1 MSEFQIIQ
9 HYLIKS
15 CGMFCV
21 LLAFFL
27 LLMKNYKKSR
37 RLALIAIEVCS
48 AVLLINDALAYSYR
62 GKSGELAFYMVRVSN
77 FMVYLSIIVTI
88 ISFAFYLKSWLEDI
102 EGNEKIEEW
111 INGTVILLYFAIG
124 LLIVSQT
131 NKIYY
136 SFDSQNR
143 YQRERFYM
151 LAYLIPLAAM
161 CILVFLTVRNIK
173 KLEKKVAFSLIFFE
187 IFPVGMSVVQ
197 YFIRYISLT
206 DISVGF
212 SAIVLFAMAVIE
224 QNYMLNKLSATEMR
238 TGLPN
243 SYGYFRWIS
252 ILRKKESITKY
263 NSYYFTLNDFDYY
276 NRKYNSEIVL
286 EFQKKYNELLCEQ
299 LSDKEIVANLG
310 SDYYVAMVLKE
321 NTDKFVKLLGGI
333 EVEIDFRGEKY
344 KEVISAS
351 AGGYYIEEDN
361 VPSEM
366 LIGNASM
373 ALSMNK
379 HSGRTDKVFIEDEI
393 KAKILAMNELEK
405 QIPIAM
411 EKHEFRPFYQ
421 PKMSA
426 SKNKIVGAEALA
438 RWIKEDGQVI
448 PPAQF
453 IPILERGK
461 EVCQMDF
468 YMLRCV
474 CSDLAEWI
482 EKGLN
487 PPKVSI
493 NLSRKNLANP
503 YLVQEITEI
512 IDSYNV
518 PHSLIE
524 VEISETLDEHPLEEL
539 NKLVDYLH
547 RRGISVAIDDFGTGS
562 SSMNLLRTVEFDI
575 LKIDKSFVDNSTE
588 RDEKVLKRIITIAKD
603 IGLDIIAEGVESE
616 EQLENLTG
624 LGCDNI
630 QGFYYAKPLPKE
642 EFETYIG
649 GKN

>member
-351 AGGYYIEEDN
+351 AGGYYIEDDS
-361 VPSEM
+361 VSSEM

-373 ALSMNK
+373 SLSMNK
-379 HSGRTDKVFIEDEI
+379 HSGRTDKVFVDDEI
-393 KAKILAMNELEK
+393 KAKIMAMNELEK

-411 EKHEFRPFYQ
+411 KKNEFRPFYQ

-468 YMLRCV
+468 HMLRCV

-482 EKGLN
+482 DKGLN
-487 PPKVSI
+487 PPKISV
-493 NLSRKNLANP
+493 NLSRKNLNNP

-512 IDSYNV
+512 IDLYKV

-524 VEISETLDEHPLEEL
+524 VEITETLDEHPLEEL

-603 IGLDIIAEGVESE
+603 IGLDIIAEGVESV
-616 EQLENLTG
+616 EQLENLKE

-642 EFETYIG
+642 EFEAYIE
-649 GKN
+649 GKI

>member
-1 MSEFQIIQ
+1 
-9 HYLIKS
+9 
-15 CGMFCV
+15 MFCIF
-21 LLAFFL
+21 LAVFL

-173 KLEKKVAFSLIFFE
+173 KMEKKVAFSLIFFE
-187 IFPVGMSVVQ
+187 IFPVFMSILQ
-197 YFIRYISLT
+197 FFIYGTSLT
-206 DISVGF
+206 NISVGL

-351 AGGYYIEEDN
+351 AGGYYIEDDS
-361 VPSEM
+361 VSSEM

-373 ALSMNK
+373 SLSMNK
-379 HSGRTDKVFIEDEI
+379 HSGRTDKVFVDDEI
-393 KAKILAMNELEK
+393 KAKIMAMNELEK

-411 EKHEFRPFYQ
+411 KKNEFRPFYQ

-468 YMLRCV
+468 HMLRCV

-482 EKGLN
+482 DKGLN
-487 PPKVSI
+487 PPKISV
-493 NLSRKNLANP
+493 NLSRKNLNNP

-512 IDSYNV
+512 IDLYKV

-524 VEISETLDEHPLEEL
+524 VEITETLDEHPLEEL

-603 IGLDIIAEGVESE
+603 IGLDIIAEGVESV
-616 EQLENLTG
+616 EQLENLKE

-642 EFETYIG
+642 EFEAYIE
-649 GKN
+649 GKI

>member
-1 MSEFQIIQ
+1 
-9 HYLIKS
+9 
-15 CGMFCV
+15 MFCV

-351 AGGYYIEEDN
+351 AGGYYIEDDS
-361 VPSEM
+361 VSSEM

-373 ALSMNK
+373 SLSMNK
-379 HSGRTDKVFIEDEI
+379 HSGRTDKVFVDDEI
-393 KAKILAMNELEK
+393 KAKIMAMNELEK

-411 EKHEFRPFYQ
+411 KKNEFRPFYQ

-468 YMLRCV
+468 HMLRCV

-482 EKGLN
+482 DKGLN
-487 PPKVSI
+487 PPKISV
-493 NLSRKNLANP
+493 NLSRKNLNNP

-512 IDSYNV
+512 IDLYKV

-524 VEISETLDEHPLEEL
+524 VEITETLDEHPLEEL

-603 IGLDIIAEGVESE
+603 IGLDIIAEGVESV
-616 EQLENLTG
+616 EQLENLKE

-642 EFETYIG
+642 EFEAYIE
-649 GKN
+649 GKI

>member
-224 QNYMLNKLSATEMR
+224 QNYMLNKVSATEMR

-351 AGGYYIEEDN
+351 AGGYYIEDDS
-361 VPSEM
+361 VSSEM

-373 ALSMNK
+373 SLSMNK
-379 HSGRTDKVFIEDEI
+379 HSGRTDKVFVDDEI
-393 KAKILAMNELEK
+393 KAKIMAMNELEK

-411 EKHEFRPFYQ
+411 KKNEFRPFYQ

-468 YMLRCV
+468 HMLRCV

-482 EKGLN
+482 DKGLN
-487 PPKVSI
+487 PPKISV
-493 NLSRKNLANP
+493 NLSRKNLNNP

-512 IDSYNV
+512 IDLYKV

-524 VEISETLDEHPLEEL
+524 VEITETLDEHPLEEL

-603 IGLDIIAEGVESE
+603 IGLDIIAEGVESV
-616 EQLENLTG
+616 EQLENLKE

-642 EFETYIG
+642 EFEAYIE
-649 GKN
+649 GKI

>member
-1 MSEFQIIQ
+1 
-9 HYLIKS
+9 
-15 CGMFCV
+15 MFCIF
-21 LLAFFL
+21 LAVFL

-351 AGGYYIEEDN
+351 AGGYYIEDDS
-361 VPSEM
+361 VSSEM

-373 ALSMNK
+373 SLSMNK
-379 HSGRTDKVFIEDEI
+379 HSGRTDKVFVDDEI
-393 KAKILAMNELEK
+393 KAKIMAMNELEK

-411 EKHEFRPFYQ
+411 KKNEFRPFYQ

-468 YMLRCV
+468 HMLRCV

-482 EKGLN
+482 DKGLN
-487 PPKVSI
+487 PPKISV
-493 NLSRKNLANP
+493 NLSRKNLNNP

-512 IDSYNV
+512 IDLYKV

-524 VEISETLDEHPLEEL
+524 VEITETLDEHPLEEL

-603 IGLDIIAEGVESE
+603 IGLDIIAEGVESV
-616 EQLENLTG
+616 EQLENLKE

-642 EFETYIG
+642 EFEAYIE
-649 GKN
+649 GKI

>member
-9 HYLIKS
+9 LLLIKS
-15 CGMFCV
+15 CGMFCIF
-21 LLAFFL
+21 LAVFL

-77 FMVYLSIIVTI
+77 FMVYLSTIVTI

-102 EGNEKIEEW
+102 EGNEKVEEW

-124 LLIVSQT
+124 LLIISQT

-143 YQRERFYM
+143 YQRERFYIV
-151 LAYLIPLAAM
+151 AYLIPLAAM
-161 CILVFLTVRNIK
+161 CILVFLTARNIK

-187 IFPVGMSVVQ
+187 IFPVFMSILQ
-197 YFIRYISLT
+197 FFIYGTSLT
-206 DISVGF
+206 NISVGL

-224 QNYMLNKLSATEMR
+224 QNYMLNKVSATEMR

-252 ILRKKESITKY
+252 ILRKKDSITKY
-263 NSYYFTLNDFDYY
+263 NSYYFTLKDFDYF
-276 NRKYNSEIVL
+276 NRKYGSEIVL
-286 EFQKKYNELLCEQ
+286 ELQKKYNELLCEQ

-321 NTDKFVKLLGGI
+321 NTDKFVKMLGGI

-344 KEVISAS
+344 KEIVSAS
-351 AGGYYIEEDN
+351 AGGYYIEDDN
-361 VPSEM
+361 VSSEM

-373 ALSMNK
+373 ALGMNK

-393 KAKILAMNELEK
+393 KAKIIAMNELEK

-426 SKNKIVGAEALA
+426 SQNKIVGAEALA

-487 PPKVSI
+487 PPKVSV

-524 VEISETLDEHPLEEL
+524 VEITETLDEHPLEEL

-547 RRGISVAIDDFGTGS
+547 RRGISVAIDDFGIGS
-562 SSMNLLRTVEFDI
+562 SSINLLRAVEFDI

-630 QGFYYAKPLPKE
+630 QGLYYAKPLPKE